1 MSHLRIGIASNTE
14 QDMLTPDQLRAA
26 RALVKWSREDLADK
40 SGVAAVTIKGFEL
53 LGADSKISTLNKLRR
68 ALEVADI
75 TYSGCA
81 FRQLRARGNRQATA
95 TPLKRAM
102 NSRRLNGPP
111 HARCWDQNIRSSLRA
126 LG

>member
-68 ALEVADI
+68 ALEVAGVEFIDDGARS
-75 TYSGCA
+75 YEGGPGVC
-81 FRQLRARGNRQATA
+81 LRDTKG
-95 TPLKRAM
+95 KR
-102 NSRRLNGPP
+102 
-111 HARCWDQNIRSSLRA
+111 
-126 LG
+126 